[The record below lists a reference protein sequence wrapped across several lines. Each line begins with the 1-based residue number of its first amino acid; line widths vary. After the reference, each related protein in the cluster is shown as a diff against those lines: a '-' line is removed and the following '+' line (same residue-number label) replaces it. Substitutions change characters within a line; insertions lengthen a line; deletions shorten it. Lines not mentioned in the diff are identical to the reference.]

1 MVGICS
7 AAILVTFLESG
18 NRQRWRDRQIPK
30 NGGAPGG
37 LLEAH
42 DLLSRERPSNSPVA
56 DKLPPVCVF
65 SAELAGVTFLG
76 NATQPG
82 CRRVLVGAWGAV
94 SGGQSETL

>member
-1 MVGICS
+1 MEG
-7 AAILVTFLESG
+7 
-18 NRQRWRDRQIPK
+18 QIPK

-42 DLLSRERPSNSPVA
+42 DLLSRERPSNSRVA

-82 CRRVLVGAWGAV
+82 CRWVLVGAWGAV
-94 SGGQSETL
+94 LGGQSETL